1 MPLLLLQWSIG
12 HQRVASIARGLQLLS
27 PLCPMW
33 DGPLLSPTQLL
44 FSVCSW
50 ACLFSIVVVSS
61 TGGHFLWYCYL
72 ACWPVHALMVVFQ
85 VQRATTYDEYMNQLR
100 AYCHN
105 GQTWNYRS
113 ITLLYFMTYFCLLSL
128 PDLHL
133 GALCRL
139 YAPPSGKSF
148 VPKAGTLKKKKYY
161 SEALL

>member
-1 MPLLLLQWSIG
+1 
-12 HQRVASIARGLQLLS
+12 
-27 PLCPMW
+27 
-33 DGPLLSPTQLL
+33 
-44 FSVCSW
+44 
-50 ACLFSIVVVSS
+50 
-61 TGGHFLWYCYL
+61 
-72 ACWPVHALMVVFQ
+72 MVVFQ